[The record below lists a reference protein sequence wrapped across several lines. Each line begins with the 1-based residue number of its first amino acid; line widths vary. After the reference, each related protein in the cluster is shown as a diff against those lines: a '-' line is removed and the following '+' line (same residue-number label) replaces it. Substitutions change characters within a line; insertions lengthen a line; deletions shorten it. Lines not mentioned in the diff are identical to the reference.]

1 MTEPIPQGGEIMISR
16 ARIRSCVARLGTEIS
31 ADYEGRAPILVTVLK
46 GAVFFLTDLAK
57 RLSVPCMMDF
67 MAISRYRRK
76 GGMEGM
82 VRITRDIALD
92 ITGEPVILVEDIIDT
107 GLTVSYLRKVLLTR
121 NPESVE
127 ICTLLNRKSRR
138 IANIDIKYSGFE
150 MPDIY
155 VVGYGLD
162 HKGFYRNLPDIY
174 RIEKKDSPPG
184 TEA

>member
-1 MTEPIPQGGEIMISR
+1 MISR
-16 ARIRSCVARLGTEIS
+16 ARIRSAVARLGMEIS
-31 ADYEGRAPILVTVLK
+31 SDYEGRTPILVTVLK

-107 GLTVSYLRKVLLTR
+107 GLTVSYLQKVLLTR

-150 MPDIY
+150 MTDIY

-162 HKGFYRNLPDIY
+162 HGGLYRNLPDIY
-174 RIEKKDSPPG
+174 RMEKGESGSARED
-184 TEA
+184 

>member
-1 MTEPIPQGGEIMISR
+1 MTELTPPGGEIMISR
-16 ARIRSCVARLGTEIS
+16 ARIRGRVAQLGKEIS
-31 ADYEGRAPILVTVLK
+31 ADYEGRTPILVTVLK

-57 RLSVPCMMDF
+57 HLSVPCMMDF

-92 ITGEPVILVEDIIDT
+92 ITGEPVILVVNFIDT
-107 GLTVSYLRKVLLTR
+107 GLTVSYLKKVLLTR

-127 ICTLLNRKSRR
+127 ICTLFNRKSRR
-138 IANIDIKYSGFE
+138 IANIDIRYYGFD

-155 VVGYGLD
+155 IVGYGLD
-162 HKGFYRNLPDIY
+162 HHGLYRNLPDIY
-174 RIEKKDSPPG
+174 RMEKEESGTVIE
-184 TEA
+184 